1 MRPEGRVATRA
12 TPYRPRRLVLR
23 DGRELTLRAITE
35 ADAPAIQRAF
45 DQLSVASRRDRFLH
59 HKKHLSPQALA
70 RGVHPLP
77 GRDFVFVA
85 TLPRPEGFDIVG
97 AAQYVQATPGDDS
110 TCEFALTVAE
120 DWRGCGLARQLLSCL
135 LRRARR
141 DGYAVMMGL
150 VLADNA
156 PMLALARS
164 LKFDVEPSPDDGTV
178 VHVRRRL
185 GPPRPA
191 PAPASPQ
198 RP

>member
-1 MRPEGRVATRA
+1 MATKA
-12 TPYRPRRLVLR
+12 APYRPRRLVLR
-23 DGRELTLRAITE
+23 DGRKLTLRAITE

-45 DQLSVASRRDRFLH
+45 DRLSAASRRDRFLH

-120 DWRGCGLARQLLSCL
+120 GWRGCGLARQLLSCL

-164 LKFDVEPSPDDGTV
+164 LGFDVEPSTDDGTV
-178 VHVRRRL
+178 VHVQRRL
-185 GPPRPA
+185 GPKRPA
-191 PAPASPQ
+191 RVPA
-198 RP
+198 

>member
-1 MRPEGRVATRA
+1 VATKA
-12 TPYRPRRLVLR
+12 APYRPRRLVLR

-85 TLPRPEGFDIVG
+85 TLPRPDGFDVVG

-141 DGYAVMMGL
+141 DGYAEMMGL
-150 VLADNA
+150 VLADNG

-164 LKFDVEPSPDDGTV
+164 LKFDVEPSPGDGTV
-178 VHVRRRL
+178 VQVRRRL
-185 GPPRPA
+185 GTPHPA
-191 PAPASPQ
+191 PAPASPRQ
-198 RP
+198 P

>member
-1 MRPEGRVATRA
+1 MATKA
-12 TPYRPRRLVLR
+12 APYRPRRLVLR

-85 TLPRPEGFDIVG
+85 TLPRPDGFDVVG

-141 DGYAVMMGL
+141 DGYAEMMGL

-164 LKFDVEPSPDDGTV
+164 LKFDVEPSPGDGTV
-178 VHVRRRL
+178 VQVRRRL
-185 GPPRPA
+185 GTPHPA
-191 PAPASPQ
+191 PAPASPRQ
-198 RP
+198 P